1 MKTELSTNKNWLLR
15 MAEAEDN
22 CELAVG
28 GLAHDVGLFEQP
40 QDQSFAPPTKS
51 AFARLI
57 ELRRREQRLSVE
69 QLAERADVELPEL
82 LDIVHGEL
90 SSPPEVRTVFNLA
103 TALKLPEQRLM
114 QLAGLAEPKDEGFTE
129 AAVRFAARSESIDK
143 LTREEHKALEEFVK
157 FLAEK

>member
-1 MKTELSTNKNWLLR
+1 MKTQPNTNKEWLLR
-15 MAEAEDN
+15 MADAEDN

-28 GLAHDVGLFEQP
+28 GLAHELGLLEQP
-40 QDQSFAPPTKS
+40 EQSFAPPTRG

-69 QLAERADVELPEL
+69 ELAEKADVELPEL
-82 LDIVHGEL
+82 LDIEHGEL
-90 SSPPEVRTVFNLA
+90 TSPPEVRTVFNLA
-103 TALKLPEQRLM
+103 TTLKLPQQRLM
-114 QLAGLAEPKDEGFTE
+114 QLAGLAEAKDEGFRD

-143 LTREEHKALEEFVK
+143 LTREEHRALEEFVK